1 MNNITYTDWG
11 LIEYKKAW
19 DDQKVI
25 FNKLMDQ
32 KLHIDKD
39 KQDTLLNNLIFC
51 EHPHVYTLGKSGQQN
66 NLLIS
71 NDFLTKINATYYEI
85 DRGGDITYHGPG
97 QLVGYPIIDLEYFGI
112 SLKRYIEMIEEAIIR
127 TLRHYDI
134 EAERLEGATGVWI
147 DTAYPEKTRKICAIG
162 VKASRFVTMHGFA
175 FNVNTDL
182 DYFNHI
188 NPCGFVDKGVTSL
201 RKEKGYKIDFEE
213 LKALCANSFAK
224 VFDFKYHSFFTKND

>member
-1 MNNITYTDWG
+1 MNNITFVDWN
-11 LIEYKKAW
+11 LVDYKQAW
-19 DDQKVI
+19 DDQKTI
-25 FNKLMDQ
+25 FDRLMDQ
-32 KLHIDKD
+32 KLHVEKE
-39 KQDTLLNNLIFC
+39 KHNTLLNQLIFC

-71 NDFLTKINATYYEI
+71 DAFLCKIDATYYEI

-112 SLKRYIEMIEEAIIR
+112 SLKKYIEMIEEAIIR

-134 EAERLEGATGVWI
+134 QGERLEGATGVWL
-147 DTAYPEKTRKICAIG
+147 DTDYPEKTRKICAIG
-162 VKASRFVTMHGFA
+162 VKASRYVTMHGFA

-182 DYFNHI
+182 SYFNHI
-188 NPCGFVDKGVTSL
+188 NPCGFVDKGVTSIH
-201 RKEKGYKIDFEE
+201 KEKEQVIDMDE

-224 VFDFKYHSFFTKND
+224 VFDFKYHSFDTKNE